1 MHSNETK
8 AIAHLISKNVESLFL
23 RASAYHDDIIREI
36 ICELRCLF
44 VNNQRKIEGFFIC
57 F

>member
-23 RASAYHDDIIREI
+23 RASAYHDIIREI

-44 VNNQRKIEGFFIC
+44 VNNQRKIEGVFIC